1 MKLIKI
7 QHDDN
12 RLCFKNANPECF
24 NPPTSCDSRN
34 ITYFITFIQFCVQQ
48 IEKCSLNQI
57 KYVLCDKYKV
67 QILNAGTIPGNIF

>member
-1 MKLIKI
+1 MMIIDSVLKMQI
-7 QHDDN
+7 QSVSIHLLLVT
-12 RLCFKNANPECF
+12 REILH
-24 NPPTSCDSRN
+24 
-34 ITYFITFIQFCVQQ
+34 IFITFIQFCVQR